1 MNDKKIF
8 GLKQEIMRLKKLSEN
23 QEKEIEKLKSFA
35 DYDFLTG
42 LYNRQGF
49 LREAERF
56 VDLLKDSEKFF
67 KGGKERRKFA
77 ISNFS
82 IIFIDLDN
90 LKKVNDKYGHKA
102 GDKYIKLCADVFKK
116 TLRDID
122 IIGRWGGDEFVVGLI
137 DTNINEAEKVAKKLK
152 TALSR
157 AKIKGLPGIKPS
169 ASFGVIAAKNQ
180 QGKII
185 ADMSKLL
192 EKSDKAMYQAK
203 KKEGKGQIIIFK

>member
-1 MNDKKIF
+1 MDKKIIEF
-8 GLKQEIMRLKKLSEN
+8 KKEILRLKNIAVE
-23 QEKEIEKLKSFA
+23 QDEEIEKLKSLA

-67 KGGKERRKFA
+67 KGGRERRKFA
-77 ISNFS
+77 IRNFS
-82 IIFIDLDN
+82 IIFIDLDD
-90 LKKVNDKYGHKA
+90 LKKINDKYGHKA
-102 GDKYIKLCADVFKK
+102 GDKYIKICANIFKK

-122 IIGRWGGDEFVVGLI
+122 IVGRWGGDEFVVGLI
-137 DTNINEAEKVAKKLK
+137 DTDIDEAEKVAKKIK

-157 AKIKGLPGIKPS
+157 AKSKGMPGIKPS

-180 QGKII
+180 EGKII
-185 ADMSKLL
+185 ADMIKLL

-203 KKEGKGQIIIFK
+203 KKLGKGAIVVFS

>member
-1 MNDKKIF
+1 MVKKIIE
-8 GLKQEIMRLKKLSEN
+8 LKEEILRLKNIAAE
-23 QEKEIEKLKSFA
+23 QDKEIEKLKSLA

-56 VDLLKDSEKFF
+56 VDLLKDSERFF
-67 KGGKERRKFA
+67 KGGRERRKFA
-77 ISNFS
+77 IRNFS

-90 LKKVNDKYGHKA
+90 LKKLNDRYGHKA
-102 GDKYIKLCADVFKK
+102 GDKYIKMCADIFKK

-137 DTNINEAEKVAKKLK
+137 DTGINEAEKVAKKIK

-157 AKIKGLPGIKPS
+157 AKLKGMPGIKPS

-180 QGKII
+180 EGKII
-185 ADMSKLL
+185 SDMIKLL
-192 EKSDKAMYQAK
+192 EKSDKAMYSAK
-203 KKEGKGQIIIFK
+203 KKLGKGAIVMFE

>member
-1 MNDKKIF
+1 MVKKIIE
-8 GLKQEIMRLKKLSEN
+8 LKKEILRLKNIVAE
-23 QEKEIEKLKSFA
+23 QDKEIEKLKSLA

-67 KGGKERRKFA
+67 KGGRERRKFA
-77 ISNFS
+77 IRNFS

-90 LKKVNDKYGHKA
+90 LKKLNDRHGHKA
-102 GDKYIKLCADVFKK
+102 GDKYIKICADIFKK

-122 IIGRWGGDEFVVGLI
+122 IVGRWGGDEFVVGLI
-137 DTNINEAEKVAKKLK
+137 DTDINEAEKVAKKIK
-152 TALSR
+152 NTLSR
-157 AKIKGLPGIKPS
+157 AKIKGMPGIKPS

-180 QGKII
+180 EGKII
-185 ADMSKLL
+185 SDMIKLL

-203 KKEGKGQIIIFK
+203 KKLGKGTIVVFG

>member
-8 GLKQEIMRLKKLSEN
+8 ELKQEIMRLKKLSEE
-23 QEKEIEKLKSFA
+23 QEDEITKLKSFA

-49 LREAERF
+49 LREAEKF
-56 VDLLKDSEKFF
+56 INLFKDSERFF
-67 KGGKERRKFA
+67 KENKERRKFA

-90 LKKVNDKYGHKA
+90 LKKLNDKYGHKA

-157 AKIKGLPGIKPS
+157 AKVKVVPGIKPS
-169 ASFGVIAAKNQ
+169 ASFGVIAAKNPE
-180 QGKII
+180 GKITT
-185 ADMSKLL
+185 DMFKLL

>member
-1 MNDKKIF
+1 MDKKIIE
-8 GLKQEIMRLKKLSEN
+8 LKKEILRLKNIAAE
-23 QEKEIEKLKSFA
+23 QEKEIEKLKSLA
-35 DYDFLTG
+35 DYDFLTR

-67 KGGKERRKFA
+67 KVGRERRKFA
-77 ISNFS
+77 IRNFS

-90 LKKVNDKYGHKA
+90 LKKINDKYGHKA
-102 GDKYIKLCADVFKK
+102 GDKYIKICADIFKK

-137 DTNINEAEKVAKKLK
+137 DTGINEAEKVAKKIK
-152 TALSR
+152 NALSR
-157 AKIKGLPGIKPS
+157 AKIKGMPGIKPS
-169 ASFGVIAAKNQ
+169 ASFGIIAVKNQ
-180 QGKII
+180 EGKII
-185 ADMSKLL
+185 ADMIKLL

-203 KKEGKGQIIIFK
+203 KKSGKGAIVVFA

>member
-1 MNDKKIF
+1 MDKKIF
-8 GLKQEIMRLKKLSEN
+8 ELKSEILRLKKMSEN
-23 QEKEIEKLKSFA
+23 QEKEIEKLKSLA

-67 KGGKERRKFA
+67 KGGRERRKFA
-77 ISNFS
+77 IRNFS

-90 LKKVNDKYGHKA
+90 LKKLNDRYGHKA
-102 GDKYIKLCADVFKK
+102 GDKYIKISADIFKK

-122 IIGRWGGDEFVVGLI
+122 IVGRWGGDEFVVGLI
-137 DTNINEAEKVAKKLK
+137 DTDINEAEAVAKKIK

-157 AKIKGLPGIKPS
+157 AKLKGMPGIKPS

-180 QGKII
+180 EGKII
-185 ADMSKLL
+185 ADMIKLL
-192 EKSDKAMYQAK
+192 EKSDKAMYLAK
-203 KKEGKGQIIIFK
+203 KKEGKGAIVIFR

>member
-1 MNDKKIF
+1 MTKKIIE
-8 GLKQEIMRLKKLSEN
+8 LKKEILRLKNIITE
-23 QEKEIEKLKSFA
+23 QEKEIEKLRYLV

-67 KGGKERRKFA
+67 KERKERRKFA
-77 ISNFS
+77 IRNFS

-90 LKKVNDKYGHKA
+90 LKKVNDRYGHKA
-102 GDKYIKLCADVFKK
+102 GDKYIKISADIFKK

-137 DTNINEAEKVAKKLK
+137 NTDIYEAKKVAKKIK
-152 TALSR
+152 IALSQV
-157 AKIKGLPGIKPS
+157 KLKGALRVKLS
-169 ASFGVIAAKNQ
+169 ASFGVVAVKNQ
-180 QGKII
+180 EGKING
-185 ADMSKLL
+185 DVFKLL
-192 EKSDKAMYQAK
+192 EKSDRAMYEAK
-203 KKEGKGQIIIFK
+203 KKPRKGTIVVFE

>member
-1 MNDKKIF
+1 MDKKIIE
-8 GLKQEIMRLKKLSEN
+8 LKKEILRLKNIAAE
-23 QEKEIEKLKSFA
+23 QDKEIEKLKSLA

-67 KGGKERRKFA
+67 KGGRERRKFA
-77 ISNFS
+77 IKNFS

-90 LKKVNDKYGHKA
+90 LKKLNDKYGHKA
-102 GDKYIKLCADVFKK
+102 GDKYIKICADIFKK

-122 IIGRWGGDEFVVGLI
+122 IISRWGGDEFVVGLI
-137 DTNINEAEKVAKKLK
+137 DTGINEAEKVAKKIK

-157 AKIKGLPGIKPS
+157 AKLKGMPGIKPS

-180 QGKII
+180 EGKII
-185 ADMSKLL
+185 SDMIKLL
-192 EKSDKAMYQAK
+192 EKSDKAMYSAK
-203 KKEGKGQIIIFK
+203 KKLGKGAIVMFE

>member
-1 MNDKKIF
+1 MVKKIIE
-8 GLKQEIMRLKKLSEN
+8 LKEEILRLKNIAAE
-23 QEKEIEKLKSFA
+23 QDKEIEKLKSLA

-56 VDLLKDSEKFF
+56 VDLLKDSERFF
-67 KGGKERRKFA
+67 KGGRERRKFA
-77 ISNFS
+77 IRNFS

-90 LKKVNDKYGHKA
+90 LKKLNDRYGHKA
-102 GDKYIKLCADVFKK
+102 GDKYIKMCADIFKK

-137 DTNINEAEKVAKKLK
+137 DTGINEAEKVAKKIK

-157 AKIKGLPGIKPS
+157 AKLKGMPGIKPS

-180 QGKII
+180 KGKII
-185 ADMSKLL
+185 SDMIKLL

-203 KKEGKGQIIIFK
+203 KKLGKGTIVVFG